1 MAVGA
6 AADTETASQADA
18 VEEVMEPI
26 YGFEIKDGVYPLTV
40 DSSSSMFQIK
50 ACELTVKDGK
60 MHEVMTMGGTGY
72 LKLYMGTGEEALKAQ
87 EKDYIPYVRTE
98 EGTHTF
104 EVLVEALDKG
114 IDCSAFS
121 KNKEK
126 WIKHYSARISKET

>member
-1 MAVGA
+1 
-6 AADTETASQADA
+6 
-18 VEEVMEPI
+18 
-26 YGFEIKDGVYPLTV
+26 
-40 DSSSSMFQIK
+40 
-50 ACELTVKDGK
+50 
-60 MHEVMTMGGTGY
+60 MGGTGY

-104 EVLVEALDKG
+104 EVPVEALDKG
-114 IDCSAFS
+114 IDCSEFS

>member
-26 YGFEIKDGVYPLTV
+26 HGFEIKDGVYPLTV

-60 MHEVMTMGGTGY
+60 MHEVMTMGDGGRLEIPAAAFFAKEQRKGTGI
-72 LKLYMGTGEEALKAQ
+72 EAAAPDENPICFDKS
-87 EKDYIPYVRTE
+87 
-98 EGTHTF
+98 H
-104 EVLVEALDKG
+104 ALFLTLHKV
-114 IDCSAFS
+114 
-121 KNKEK
+121 
-126 WIKHYSARISKET
+126 